1 MSNIGFIGL
10 GVMGFPMAGHLARA
24 GHRLAVYNR
33 TRAKADRWLA
43 EHPGTL
49 APSPA
54 AAAAGADFVISC
66 IGNDHDLREVTL
78 GPQGALAQMARDS
91 IFIDHST
98 TSAEVARE
106 VASAAALHGVA
117 FLDAP
122 VSGGQA
128 GAVNGGLTC
137 MVGGDEA
144 AFTRAEAVL
153 SAYAKTARLLGPSG
167 AGQLTKM
174 VNQTCIAGLLQGLAE
189 GLAFAQKA
197 GLDPAT
203 VLAVIGKGAA
213 QSWQMDNRAATMC
226 AGEFDFGFAVDL
238 MRKDLGIV
246 LDEARRNGARL
257 PVTALVDQQYA
268 ALQARGMGRADTSS
282 LIDLLK

>member
-1 MSNIGFIGL
+1 
-10 GVMGFPMAGHLARA
+10 
-24 GHRLAVYNR
+24 
-33 TRAKADRWLA
+33 LA

-54 AAAAGADFVISC
+54 AAAAGADFVISSV
-66 IGNDHDLREVTL
+66 GNDQDLREVTL
-78 GPQGALAQMARDS
+78 GPQGALAQMARGS

-128 GAVNGGLTC
+128 GAVNGALTC
-137 MVGGDEA
+137 MIGGDEA

-174 VNQTCIAGLLQGLAE
+174 VNQTCIAGLLQGLSE

-282 LIDLLK
+282 LIELLK